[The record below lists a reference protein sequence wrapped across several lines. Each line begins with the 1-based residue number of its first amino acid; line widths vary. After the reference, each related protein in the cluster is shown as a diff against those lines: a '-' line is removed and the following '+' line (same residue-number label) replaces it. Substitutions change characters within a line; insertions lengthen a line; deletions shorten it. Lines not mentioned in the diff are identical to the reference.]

1 MAFRHERVGEPLE
14 DRHAA
19 LERALI
25 AEYLAS
31 AGQDFVSLRKLPPAQ
46 REDLLHHAATYATL
60 RLSEIE
66 SRAEYVHEIH
76 GTRH

>member
-1 MAFRHERVGEPLE
+1 MAFRHDRVGEPLE

-31 AGQDFVSLRKLPPAQ
+31 AGQDLVSVRALPPEQ
-46 REDLLHHAATYATL
+46 RNDLLHHAATYATL

-66 SRAEYVHEIH
+66 SRAEYVHEISAP
-76 GTRH
+76 RH

>member
-25 AEYLAS
+25 AEFLAG
-31 AGQDFVSLRKLPPAQ
+31 AGQTLMSLRTLPEPQ
-46 REDLLHHAATYATL
+46 RNDLMRFAATYATL
-60 RLSEIE
+60 KLSEIE

-76 GTRH
+76 GPSH